1 MIGWDAPFLGGCNHL
16 SFRGWPDVSLLHAAP
31 PRAQRIW
38 LPFGR
43 ATHSELVWPVAR
55 KNLLQQNFKRM
66 EEGKNIRCK
75 WVNVRLTEAEFAEI
89 SRQFALTTERKLSDF
104 ARRKLLGRPVKI
116 LTRDASLD
124 GLTDQLAKLR
134 TELSRL
140 AANYNQAV
148 KKLNSLARIK
158 EFEQWLLTYEL
169 DRRKLLAQVEK
180 TGVWIAEI
188 AQRWSP

>member
-1 MIGWDAPFLGGCNHL
+1 
-16 SFRGWPDVSLLHAAP
+16 
-31 PRAQRIW
+31 
-38 LPFGR
+38 
-43 ATHSELVWPVAR
+43 
-55 KNLLQQNFKRM
+55 M

-140 AANYNQAV
+140 AANYNQAI

-180 TGVWIAEI
+180 TAVWIAEI